1 MNNINQEVGKKIR
14 NFRKWRGLTVQQLAD
29 QIFKSKGTLSKY
41 ESGDITLDLVTL
53 HHIANA
59 LNIQVEQLLYQEPRH
74 ASPLM
79 NAVPSSFFRTP
90 PASIPTSMMGVTT
103 ASFDVSLT

>member
-14 NFRKWRGLTVQQLAD
+14 NFRKWRGLTIQQLAD

-59 LNIQVEQLLYQEPRH
+59 QHSGGATLVPRTKACISPDECGPVQLFQELH
-74 ASPLM
+74 TFL
-79 NAVPSSFFRTP
+79 F
-90 PASIPTSMMGVTT
+90 
-103 ASFDVSLT
+103 LLL